1 MKIFKIIILSFILTD
16 FTFGQESWT
25 LSNTGIEQGFNVTDF
40 TVTQSNTIFATG
52 TKIILTPTYISTPA
66 IYKSLDNGD
75 SWAKVTTTGLIN
87 HNYLYNGICST
98 GSTFL
103 LSASNNSQDYA
114 VYKSIDNGNSWNLSN
129 TGIEQGFNVTDFTVT
144 QSNTIFATGTKII
157 LTPTYISTPAIYKS
171 LDNGDSWAKVTTTG
185 LINHNYLY
193 NGICTIGNTFLLSAS
208 NSSQDYA
215 VYKSLSILTT
225 IELSYFTDLKIFPIP
240 ATDFINIE
248 FGSERN
254 FKNGVAEIITVNGVL
269 VATFNFPIYKI
280 DISKLSPGIYL
291 LFIKTDKYN
300 FDHKFIKQ

>member
-40 TVTQSNTIFATG
+40 TVTQSNTIFVIG

-129 TGIEQGFNVTDFTVT
+129 TGIEQGFNVTDFTAT